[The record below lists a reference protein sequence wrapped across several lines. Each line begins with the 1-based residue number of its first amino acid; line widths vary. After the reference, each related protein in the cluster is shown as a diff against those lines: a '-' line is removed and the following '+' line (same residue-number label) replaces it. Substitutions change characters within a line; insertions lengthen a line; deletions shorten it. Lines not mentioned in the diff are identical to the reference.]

1 MGPVQEAMPG
11 LGADGASGPAP
22 AALLGE
28 ARREAM
34 ERAGRLLAKRPRT
47 EKEISEGLT
56 GAGFEPAVVSAVLER
71 LRSLGLVDDHAFAVQ
86 WASER
91 ADRKRLSRRALLHE
105 LRGKGVPGD
114 IAESALAE
122 AGVDEDVQAIELAAR
137 YARRVASKPLVEQ
150 FTRIQQ
156 MLARRG
162 YSFEVAEAA
171 ARAVL
176 PPEGWD

>member
-11 LGADGASGPAP
+11 LAPDQRSEELP
-22 AALLGE
+22 AALLEG

-34 ERAGRLLAKRPRT
+34 ARAGRLLATRPR
-47 EKEISEGLT
+47 SEREMSDRLLE
-56 GAGFEPAVVSAVLER
+56 AGFVQPMVAAVLDR
-71 LRSLGLVDDHAFAVQ
+71 LRALGLIDDAEFALQ
-86 WASER
+86 WVEER
-91 ADRKRLSRRALLHE
+91 AGRKQLSPRALVHE
-105 LRGKGVPGD
+105 LRTKGIDADV
-114 IAESALAE
+114 AEAALAR
-122 AGVDEDVQAIELAAR
+122 AGVDELAQATELAAR
-137 YARRVASKPLVEQ
+137 HVRRVASKPLAEQ

-162 YSFEVAEAA
+162 YAFDVAEAA